1 MSTGG
6 FIVVYVAKVTT
17 GSSPEHCIKEGKD
30 KVLNSSVNYLN
41 CEVES
46 TKIIIELRM
55 EILHDYKFFS
65 NLELIKE
72 ARPS

>member
-41 CEVES
+41 CEVE
-46 TKIIIELRM
+46 IIELRM

-72 ARPS
+72 ARASWDVF